1 MKPRPPLTPRT
12 VDEYMA
18 QVPAKFR
25 PTLERL
31 RKTIKAVAP
40 DAEEVISYKM
50 PAFRQ
55 NGMLVYFAAFE
66 DHCSLFAVSSE
77 VRRKLPALKPFVSGR
92 GTLRFTA
99 ERPLPARLVARIVKL
114 RLAENAARRSK

>member
-1 MKPRPPLTPRT
+1 MATPRPKATNPTSISMIHHGTAAGSSPPAGTSKTSRPGSTAMKPRPPLTPRT

-31 RKTIKAVAP
+31 RKTIKAAAP

-66 DHCSLFAVSSE
+66 DHCSL
-77 VRRKLPALKPFVSGR
+77 
-92 GTLRFTA
+92 
-99 ERPLPARLVARIVKL
+99 
-114 RLAENAARRSK
+114 

>member
-1 MKPRPPLTPRT
+1 
-12 VDEYMA
+12 MA
-18 QVPAKFR
+18 QVPARFR

-31 RKTIKAVAP
+31 RKTIRAAAP
-40 DAEEVISYKM
+40 EAEEVISYKM